1 MRLTSTLFAATLF
14 LAAPDTAKAEDLKL
28 EYHGAGWLQMGRVE
42 NSFALFN
49 APNDYEKNWLGNTGG
64 VISAKAQIDEHWEG
78 NLGIGTI
85 MVHLARGS
93 KGSATKWFPFWVP
106 FVSEARL
113 GYSSS
118 GFAESAGFQ
127 LNFGSMGYNYNPDA
141 KNLGVYLMR
150 GYVYPGTL
158 VSGFGNI
165 FGFLGK
171 AKIGGFSND
180 FIVNLETEEKPL
192 YDISVAD
199 VFTYSPHK
207 SFEIGIGVN
216 FHRLVPMNDKLT
228 NPDASCTVNQLG
240 TYADQ
245 GQTNVCF
252 ILDQV
257 DTTAAGEPVYDTTF
271 GGFSGTKLV
280 GRVRLDP
287 KAFFTDE
294 DGPFGKDDFVLYS
307 EVGVI
312 GVKNYGKLYND
323 IKRRMPVMVGF
334 NLPGFKFL
342 NASVEVEYYANKL
355 SGDNIGARN
364 GSWVSAV
371 DDPLIKTGRDDWK
384 YSVNVS
390 KVLFG
395 NMALSAQ
402 VANDHLRLGG
412 NHDDDTGIEAMRT
425 PEDWYWTTKLAY
437 FF

>member
-1 MRLTSTLFAATLF
+1 MRLTSTLFAASLF
-14 LAAPDTAKAEDLKL
+14 LAMPETGKAEDLKL
-28 EYHGAGWLQMGRVE
+28 EYHGAGWVQVGRVE
-42 NSFALFN
+42 NSFSLPDN
-49 APNDYEKNWLGNTGG
+49 NNDYEKNWLGNSGAVLSVKT
-64 VISAKAQIDEHWEG
+64 QIDEHWEG
-78 NLGIGTI
+78 NLGLGTI

-93 KGSATKWFPFWVP
+93 KGSASKWYTFSVP
-106 FVSEARL
+106 FVSDARL
-113 GYSSS
+113 TYTSGGY
-118 GFAESAGFQ
+118 ADNAGYQ
-127 LNFGSMGYNYNPDA
+127 LHFGSMAYNYNPDA

-158 VSGFGNI
+158 TSGFGNI

-171 AKIGGFSND
+171 AKLGAFSND

-199 VFTYSPHK
+199 VITWSPHK
-207 SFEIGIGVN
+207 SVEVGIGAN
-216 FHRLVPMNDKLT
+216 FYRLVPMNDKLT
-228 NPDASCTVNQLG
+228 NPDRDCNPDRLG
-240 TYADQ
+240 TYAKQ
-245 GQTNVCF
+245 GQLNACY
-252 ILDQV
+252 ILDLI
-257 DTTAAGEPVYDTTF
+257 DTTAAGEPIYDTTF

-280 GRVRLDP
+280 GRIRLDP
-287 KAFFTDE
+287 KAFFSGE
-294 DGPFGKDDFVLYS
+294 DGIWGKDDLVLYS

-312 GVKNYGKLYND
+312 GVANYGKMYND

-355 SGDNIGARN
+355 SGDNKAARN

-371 DDPLIKTGRDDWK
+371 DDVRVNTARDDWK

-412 NHDDDTGIEAMRT
+412 NHDDDTGVEAMRT